1 MTETR
6 AQHRL
11 GITLVVAAAVAWST
25 APFFTRLLPYD
36 SWTILFWRGLFGGG
50 MIMVLMVLLQ
60 GRAGLRDLVRIDIN
74 GWLVASFST
83 LAMIA
88 FIPALQL
95 TDVSNVAIIIATGPF
110 LAAGLAW
117 IWLKEIPHR
126 RTMLASAV
134 ALGGVVIIV
143 GGARAGSD
151 ILGIA
156 LACFMAL
163 AIAAMTVMVRR
174 HRNTSMI
181 AAAALSNFLGSAI
194 SLPFAH
200 GITAITGFDLL
211 ILATFGCLQVA
222 LGLTLFFLGSRLLP
236 SGQAALIS
244 TLETPLMPFWI
255 WVGFGDYPTLRVLAG
270 GALVMG
276 AVIADIIGD
285 VRSQGPSQIPHDAAI
300 EATRIRHA
308 MKIGDRVKV
317 VAVPGSLPSG
327 MGTQALFEACVGRV
341 FPVEG
346 IDDNGLLELHVGEIV
361 GEESFMHS
369 IWIDADCVLPR
380 PNDRV

>member
-6 AQHRL
+6 SQHRL
-11 GITLVVAAAVAWST
+11 GIALVVAAAVAWST

-36 SWTILFWRGLFGGG
+36 SWTILFWRGLFASG
-50 MIMVLMVLLQ
+50 MIVVLMVILQ
-60 GRAGLRDLVRIDIN
+60 GRAGLRDLTRIDKN

-88 FIPALQL
+88 FIPSLQL

-110 LAAGLAW
+110 LAAALAW
-117 IWLKEIPHR
+117 IWLREIPHL
-126 RTMLASAV
+126 RTMLASIV
-134 ALGGVVIIV
+134 ALCGVMIIV

-151 ILGIA
+151 VIGIA
-156 LACFMAL
+156 LACLMAL

-174 HRNTSMI
+174 HRNTSMVS
-181 AAAALSNFLGSAI
+181 AAAMSNVLGSVI
-194 SLPFAH
+194 SIPFAS
-200 GITAITGFDLL
+200 GITGITGFDLL
-211 ILATFGCLQVA
+211 MLAMFGCFQVA

-255 WVGFGDYPTLRVLAG
+255 WVGFGEVPTLRVLVG

-285 VRSQGPSQIPHDAAI
+285 SRGQRKS
-300 EATRIRHA
+300 R
-308 MKIGDRVKV
+308 
-317 VAVPGSLPSG
+317 
-327 MGTQALFEACVGRV
+327 
-341 FPVEG
+341 
-346 IDDNGLLELHVGEIV
+346 
-361 GEESFMHS
+361 
-369 IWIDADCVLPR
+369 
-380 PNDRV
+380 

>member
-1 MTETR
+1 MTEAR
-6 AQHRL
+6 SQHRL
-11 GITLVVAAAVAWST
+11 GIALVVAAAVFWST
-25 APFFTRLLPYD
+25 APFFTRLLAYD
-36 SWTILFWRGLFGGG
+36 SWTILFWRGLFAGI
-50 MIMVLMVLLQ
+50 MITVLMMFLQ
-60 GRAGLRDLVRIDIN
+60 GRGSLRDLVKFDIN

-88 FIPALQL
+88 FIPSLQL

-126 RTMLASAV
+126 RTLAASAV
-134 ALGGVVIIV
+134 ALIGVVIIV

-151 ILGIA
+151 VLGVA
-156 LACFMAL
+156 LAIFMAL

-174 HRNTSMI
+174 HRNTPMI

-200 GITAITGFDLL
+200 GITSVTGYDLL
-211 ILATFGCLQVA
+211 ILALFGCCQVA

-276 AVIADIIGD
+276 AVVADIVGD
-285 VRSQGPSQIPHDAAI
+285 MR
-300 EATRIRHA
+300 
-308 MKIGDRVKV
+308 
-317 VAVPGSLPSG
+317 
-327 MGTQALFEACVGRV
+327 TQRQ
-341 FPVEG
+341 
-346 IDDNGLLELHVGEIV
+346 
-361 GEESFMHS
+361 S
-369 IWIDADCVLPR
+369 R
-380 PNDRV
+380 